1 MPHLLVVELR
11 SDPLIKGLLT
21 RLVLRNSNKA
31 GLYLSSEC
39 LLCFIRTKDIVA
51 TVLDIGNNVGS
62 WLTHVLQ
69 LGRLLLPRVY
79 SILVNAAGS

>member
-21 RLVLRNSNKA
+21 RLVLRNFNKA

-51 TVLDIGNNVGS
+51 TVLD
-62 WLTHVLQ
+62 Q
-69 LGRLLLPRVY
+69 KQYQKVY
-79 SILVNAAGS
+79 SSGDCFFQGVLV